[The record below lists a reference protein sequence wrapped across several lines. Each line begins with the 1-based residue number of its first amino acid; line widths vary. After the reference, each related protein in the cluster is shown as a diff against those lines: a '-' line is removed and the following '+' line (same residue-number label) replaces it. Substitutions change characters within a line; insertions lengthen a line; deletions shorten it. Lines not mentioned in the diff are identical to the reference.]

1 MEIIVGPYGMQSP
14 HPYRRPHVELYDEL
28 IVHAQRAEELGFD
41 GIALT
46 EHSFWYDG
54 YCPSL
59 LPTLAAVSQH
69 TERIKLV
76 TGALLLPQ
84 HDPLK
89 VAEEAAVVD
98 RLSGGRLV
106 LGMGAGYRP
115 EEFLGHGVPEG
126 RWGARL
132 FEAMEVVRLALTEGT
147 FSFHGDFY
155 DYDKVSLATRPV
167 QNPPPLW
174 VCAGFADWSAKGS
187 GRRGWAYCTTGD
199 VEGGGSIFDLY
210 EEAAIAAGHDRASMK
225 RGLFRD
231 VLVMPSEH
239 EVTAIAE
246 EDFWPAFN
254 DQFLGFGFL
263 KRMNPDG
270 EQITE
275 LPIELKDMFIHNP
288 RNAVGTPESVREQ
301 MKPVIEMDLD
311 LLIVR
316 TIWANFKHER
326 TLRTMETFAN
336 EVMPHL
342 RAESRRRQEQER

>member
-14 HPYRRPHVELYDEL
+14 HPHRRPHVDMYDDL
-28 IVHAQRAEELGFD
+28 ITHAQRAEELGFD

-59 LPTLAAVSQH
+59 LSPLAAVAQH

-89 VAEEAAVVD
+89 IAEEAAVVD
-98 RLSGGRLV
+98 CLSGGRLV

-126 RWGARL
+126 RWGGRM
-132 FEAMEVVRLALTEGT
+132 FEAMEVVRLALTEET

-155 DYDKVSLATRPV
+155 DYDDVSLRTRPV
-167 QNPPPLW
+167 QDPPPMW
-174 VCAGFADWSAKGS
+174 VCAGYADWSAKGS
-187 GRRGWAYCTTGD
+187 GRRGLAYCTTGD
-199 VEGGGSIFDLY
+199 VEGGGSVFDLY
-210 EEAAIAAGHDRASMK
+210 EEAGRAAGHEEGTLK

-231 VLVMPSEH
+231 MLVMPSEH
-239 EVTAIAE
+239 EVAAIAD
-246 EDFWPAFN
+246 EDFWTAFN

-270 EQITE
+270 EQLTE
-275 LPIELKDMFIHNP
+275 MPDEFKDMFVHSP
-288 RNAVGTPESVREQ
+288 RNAVGTPDTVRQQLKSV
-301 MKPVIEMDLD
+301 IDMDLD

-316 TIWANFKHER
+316 TIWANFKSER
-326 TLRTMETFAN
+326 SLTTMETFAK

-342 RAESRRRQEQER
+342 RAEAARVRGEA

>member
-1 MEIIVGPYGMQSP
+1 MDIVVGPYGMQSP
-14 HPYRRPHVELYDEL
+14 HPYRRAHVDMYDDL
-28 IVHAQRAEELGFD
+28 IVHARRAEELGFD

-59 LPTLAAVSQH
+59 LPALAAVSQH
-69 TERIKLV
+69 TERLKLV

-106 LGMGAGYRP
+106 LGLGAGYRP

-132 FEAMEVVRLALTEGT
+132 FEAMEVVRLALTQET

-155 DYDKVSLATRPV
+155 DYDDVRVATRPV
-167 QNPPPLW
+167 QQPPPIW
-174 VCAGFADWSAKGS
+174 VCAGYAEWSAKGT

-199 VEGGGSIFDLY
+199 LEGGGSVFDLY
-210 EEAAIAAGHDRASMK
+210 EEAARTAGHDPATLR

-239 EVTAIAE
+239 EVDAIAD
-246 EDFWPAFN
+246 EDFWPAFS

-263 KRMNPDG
+263 KWEGEDG
-270 EQITE
+270 KQITQM
-275 LPIELKDMFIHNP
+275 PAELKDMFVRNP
-288 RNAVGTPESVREQ
+288 RNAVGTPAEVREQ
-301 MKPVIEMDLD
+301 MGPVLAMLPDM
-311 LLIVR
+311 LLVR
-316 TIWANFKHER
+316 MGWANFRSER
-326 TLRTMETFAN
+326 VLKTMETFAR
-336 EVMPHL
+336 EVMPML
-342 RAESRRRQEQER
+342 REESRR